1 MKKLFT
7 LIFFYLSTFAHADA
21 GYGYR
26 FFIKAELDNT
36 ETYEG
41 YIYVYSYEEY
51 QRNGSLITFLKETSP
66 YKEISIYQNI
76 YTTHIDDFLLDFT
89 VKGSD
94 KKLKLDDIIYIKTLD
109 TLHFGGGDYRLKE
122 LTDNEFALIKTQY
135 PYKKCFNAY
144 EIVEYCHFIFLS
156 WDNKIENEL
165 TEIFLNK
172 IKDYKKNVLD
182 NSLEGE
188 KGSVFY
194 EFINKLK
201 TELIKKNIL
210 LIQYC
215 ESC

>member
-7 LIFFYLSTFAHADA
+7 LIFLYLSISAYADA

-26 FFIKAELDNT
+26 FFIKAELGNT

-51 QRNGSLITFLKETSP
+51 QENASLITFLKETSP
-66 YKEISIYQNI
+66 HKEISIYQNI
-76 YTTHIDDFLLDFT
+76 YTTHVEGLLLDFA

-94 KKLKLDDIIYIKTLD
+94 KKLKLDDIAYIKALD
-109 TLHFGGGDYRLKE
+109 ILNFGGGNYRLKE
-122 LTDNEFALIKTQY
+122 LTDYEFALIKTNN
-135 PYKKCFNAY
+135 PFKKHINAY

-165 TEIFLNK
+165 TENYLNK
-172 IKDYKKNVLD
+172 IIAFKKNVLK

-188 KGSVFY
+188 NGSMFY
-194 EFINKLK
+194 SFFNKLK